1 MPPKTKRAANS
12 NNEEPIVNLQRPTK
26 ARVDTEAEVTQT
38 VRNNECSR
46 VTRIDPLDEAVARLL
61 DRLAHVASRGAGRVE
76 ARGGCSFKTFMKQN
90 PSSFDGKLDPTEAEN
105 WFLQME
111 KLLEAL
117 DCTDSQKVRF
127 ATFKL
132 IGEAERWWRST
143 KAILEGL
150 DIERNPITWEKLKG
164 IFYDNYFPEVVREQK
179 EREFADLVQGS
190 MIVEQYAAKFIDL
203 SHFGP
208 HLILTE
214 AKKASRFQKG
224 LNERLRYHLIASG
237 VDNYAESVKRAM
249 RLEEDFKNNV
259 RKENPP
265 INTG

>member
-1 MPPKTKRAANS
+1 MPPKKKRVANS
-12 NNEEPIVNLQRPTK
+12 NSEEPIVNLRRPTK
-26 ARVDTEAEVTQT
+26 ARVDTEAEVTQDM
-38 VRNNECSR
+38 RNNERPR
-46 VTRIDPLDEAVARLL
+46 VTCTDPLYEAVARFWTGWPMLL
-61 DRLAHVASRGAGRVE
+61 VE
-76 ARGGCSFKTFMKQN
+76 AQN
-90 PSSFDGKLDPTEAEN
+90 PLSFDGKPNPTEAKN

-117 DCTDSQKVRF
+117 DCTDSQKLWF

-143 KAILEGL
+143 MAILEGM
-150 DIERNPITWEKLKG
+150 DIERNPITWEKFKG
-164 IFYDNYFPEVVREQK
+164 VFYDNYFAEVVRERK

-190 MIVEQYAAKFIDL
+190 MTVEQYATKFIEL

-208 HLILTE
+208 HLIFTE

-224 LNERLRYHLIASG
+224 LNERLRHHLIASG
-237 VDNYAESVKRAM
+237 IDNYGESVKRAM

-259 RKENPP
+259 KNENPP
-265 INTG
+265 RNTGQIGF